1 MTFIYNQKK
10 LIIII
15 YKIIPMS
22 STPPPPSEEE
32 TTEEEEEEVTE
43 TTEEI
48 TFDQQLDLVVYDI
61 LRSDEFIDFIANL
74 ASTSI
79 ASAMQYADDDY
90 YYYHEEEEDI
100 TWPTI
105 STATLYVG
113 DGEESEEDEEEIEW
127 NISRY
132 NGSEG
137 QECSVCLID
146 FEKDDE
152 VIHLACHHTFHQD
165 CIMEW
170 ALHKQDCPNCRE
182 KIKN

>member
-1 MTFIYNQKK
+1 
-10 LIIII
+10 
-15 YKIIPMS
+15 MS
-22 STPPPPSEEE
+22 STPPPSEE
-32 TTEEEEEEVTE
+32 E

-79 ASAMQYADDDY
+79 TSAMQYADDDY
-90 YYYHEEEEDI
+90 YYYQEEEEDI

-105 STATLYVG
+105 STTTLYVG
-113 DGEESEEDEEEIEW
+113 DGAESVEDEEEIEW

-132 NGSEG
+132 NGAEG

>member
-1 MTFIYNQKK
+1 
-10 LIIII
+10 
-15 YKIIPMS
+15 MS
-22 STPPPPSEEE
+22 TSPPPSEEE
-32 TTEEEEEEVTE
+32 TEEEELIEEV
-43 TTEEI
+43 

-79 ASAMQYADDDY
+79 ASAIEYAEEDY
-90 YYYHEEEEDI
+90 YYPDEP
-100 TWPTI
+100 TTI
-105 STATLYVG
+105 STATWYVG
-113 DGEESEEDEEEIEW
+113 DGAESVEEEEIEW

-132 NGSEG
+132 NGAEG

-152 VIHLACHHTFHQD
+152 VIHLTCHHTFHQD

-170 ALHKQDCPNCRE
+170 ALYKPDCPNCRE

>member
-1 MTFIYNQKK
+1 
-10 LIIII
+10 
-15 YKIIPMS
+15 MS
-22 STPPPPSEEE
+22 SSPPPEEE
-32 TTEEEEEEVTE
+32 AAEEV
-43 TTEEI
+43 

-79 ASAMQYADDDY
+79 TSAMQYADEDDNY
-90 YYYHEEEEDI
+90 YYPEDLS
-100 TWPTI
+100 WPTI
-105 STATLYVG
+105 ATSTTTWYVG
-113 DGEESEEDEEEIEW
+113 DGVESVEEEEEEIEW

-132 NGSEG
+132 NGAEG

-152 VIHLACHHTFHQD
+152 VIHLTCHHTFHQD

-170 ALHKQDCPNCRE
+170 ALHKPDCPNCRE